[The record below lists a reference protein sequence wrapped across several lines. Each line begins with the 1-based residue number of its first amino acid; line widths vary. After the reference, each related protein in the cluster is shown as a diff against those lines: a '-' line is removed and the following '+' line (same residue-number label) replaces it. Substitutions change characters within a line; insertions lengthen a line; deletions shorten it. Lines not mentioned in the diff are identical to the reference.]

1 MVLQLEGITF
11 TKSEVCRNFRP
22 QQRPLK
28 NQVNSCNPSY
38 QKMKQMNIIYSW
50 IKFTTKFRATGTNNL
65 GFQQRF
71 PQLKCLSISEIL
83 RFHQCSRGWYT
94 SLQVAPYRQVTPRKC
109 LVTQDSIR
117 KIKRTLRCPKAL
129 NQTPIKETY
138 RLSQVKLHNLEEQEL
153 LQTYSFQVY
162 HRRSTKDQI
171 SK

>member
-1 MVLQLEGITF
+1 MYIIWRLCLIH
-11 TKSEVCRNFRP
+11 VCIILNAI
-22 QQRPLK
+22 K

-109 LVTQDSIR
+109 LEIQDSIR
-117 KIKRTLRCPKAL
+117 KIKRTSRCPKAL

-138 RLSQVKLHNLEEQEL
+138 RLSPVKLHNLEEQEL
-153 LQTYSFQVY
+153 SQTYSFQVY